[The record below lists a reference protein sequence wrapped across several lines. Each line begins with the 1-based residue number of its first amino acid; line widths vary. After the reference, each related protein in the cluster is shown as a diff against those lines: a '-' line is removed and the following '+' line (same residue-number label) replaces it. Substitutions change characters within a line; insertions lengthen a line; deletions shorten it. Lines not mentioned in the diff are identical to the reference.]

1 MLKAVHRERMTAMG
15 TRFCLIFASLTL
27 LSGCIAVPRFEMTQR
42 IEFNYAPPNMPVPMS
57 SEDLLCCADCQ
68 A

>member
-1 MLKAVHRERMTAMG
+1 MG
-15 TRFCLIFASLTL
+15 IRFCVIFATLTL

-42 IEFNYAPPNMPVPMS
+42 IEFNYAPPNTPALIS
-57 SEDLLCCADCQ
+57 AEDLLCCVECQ